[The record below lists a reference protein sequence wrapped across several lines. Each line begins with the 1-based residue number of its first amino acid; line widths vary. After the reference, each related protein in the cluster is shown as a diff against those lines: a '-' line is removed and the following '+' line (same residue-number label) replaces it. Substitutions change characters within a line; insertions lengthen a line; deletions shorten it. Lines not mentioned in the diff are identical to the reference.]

1 MTDKNHYLEKIVK
14 MPIKLK
20 PVRGEIQTTNPMRD
34 LGSSMVEVA
43 KQTQLD
49 IKPIINTINAQA
61 IAKDDL
67 NLKLENTRI
76 NNKIKLKEAE
86 LDKEILTFEDDIF
99 GKDKAWS
106 EEDFENFYDQREKK
120 LRTKYLDNDFKKDTK
135 MAYDTFYPSFLDKMN
150 NLYKTGKTARWNN
163 IIFTS
168 NATWN
173 NVEKESIRTQINGIL
188 PNDEFFK
195 NMEKVLEYSDIRGS
209 YYSDIDSKITKDY
222 PEFRSKLEEDGW
234 YRYLS
239 ENYPDKIQLFNVLIS
254 GEETDYIEK
263 MKLGLPIEVQGE
275 IKPSGKT
282 VFTKYNTKM
291 PTDIKDRL
299 IKRILSE
306 LDNELKIDKF
316 KNHKIITSATKNFNN
331 KKKEFNNDPAKILK
345 YLNDPANRHFYETS
359 DGSGTD
365 LYNAHIT
372 EGNSLLKEGGIGER
386 RFRNDRT
393 IRILLSSEN
402 SYVTSVSSKF
412 WVGDEENTFKNLLV
426 EKYGESYK
434 NGLSLA
440 ERYGI
445 ESKFTDYQK
454 KDSFDQQIVDSFKIS
469 DKQWEDYKSLIS
481 NIKDETFTEVQKY
494 VKTHKEIMSAGLTEI
509 DLNSDRNM
517 YNITKT
523 ITEQAKQ
530 TMRNNPRLTWENIT
544 DPNFDDGKYYIY
556 KDLEEG
562 KFDQTIQQIIDAR
575 LGVIDET
582 GDTAIATLNQTYEE
596 YINQNPKSD
605 MDGFLESDAY
615 LNLMYKDPKLPLGNL
630 YGQRDHKNNIT
641 PLGVIIRTQ
650 LK

>member
-1 MTDKNHYLEKIVK
+1 

-222 PEFRSKLEEDGW
+222 PEFRSKLQE
-234 YRYLS
+234 
-239 ENYPDKIQLFNVLIS
+239 
-254 GEETDYIEK
+254 
-263 MKLGLPIEVQGE
+263 E

>member
-1 MTDKNHYLEKIVK
+1 MG
-14 MPIKLK
+14 MKLK

-34 LGSSMVEVA
+34 LGSSMVEIA
-43 KQTQLD
+43 KQTEVD
-49 IKPIINTINAQA
+49 IKPVINTINAQVN
-61 IAKDDL
+61 AKR
-67 NLKLENTRI
+67 NINSRLEEIRI
-76 NNKIKLKEAE
+76 NNKIKKANAE
-86 LDKEILTFEDDIF
+86 LDTELLLFKEEIF
-99 GKDKAWS
+99 NKNDAWS
-106 EEDFENFYDQREKK
+106 EDEFTIHYEKK
-120 LRTKYLDNDFKKDTK
+120 KKELVKKYYTDRFINNDTE
-135 MAYDTFYPSFLDKMN
+135 MAANMFEPEIIN
-150 NLYKTGKTARWNN
+150 KTNEMYTIGTTARWNN

-168 NATWN
+168 NAAWN
-173 NVEKESIRTQINGIL
+173 NVEKESIRTQINSIL

-195 NMEKVLEYSDIRGS
+195 NLESVLKYSDIRGS

-234 YRYLS
+234 YKYLS
-239 ENYPDKIQLFNVLIS
+239 ENYPDKTQLFNVLIS

-316 KNHKIITSATKNFNN
+316 KNHKIITSATQNFNN
-331 KKKEFNNDPAKILK
+331 IRKKFNNDPAKILE
-345 YLNDPANRHFYETS
+345 YLNDPINRHFYETS

-372 EGNSLLKEGGIGER
+372 EGNSLLKEGGIGAR
-386 RFRNDRT
+386 RFRNDRP
-393 IRILLSSEN
+393 IRILLSLEN

-412 WVGDEENTFKNLLV
+412 WVGDEENKFKNLLV

-481 NIKDETFTEVQKY
+481 NIKDETFTEVQEY
-494 VKTHKEIMSAGLTEI
+494 VKNYDKIMSAGLTEI
-509 DLNSDRNM
+509 DLYSDRNM

-523 ITEQAKQ
+523 ITKQAKQ
-530 TMRNNPRLTWENIT
+530 IRQNNPHLTWENIT
-544 DPNFDDGKYYIY
+544 DPSGKYYIY

-562 KFDQTIQQIIDAR
+562 KFDQTIEQIIKNR

-582 GDTAIATLNQTYEE
+582 GDTASATLNQTYAE
-596 YINQNPKSD
+596 YIRQNPKSD
-605 MDGFLESDAY
+605 MDGFLESDAF

-630 YGQRDHKNNIT
+630 YGQRDHKDNIT
-641 PLGVIIRTQ
+641 PIGVNIRAIING
-650 LK
+650 KK